1 MLFARVDETARDE
14 LNQALKTAD
23 QTKWYVRVKS
33 IDMSAQGQTISEIAE
48 FFDLNYN
55 TIRGY
60 INRYN
65 KGGLDGLKPKYGKGR
80 RAAIT
85 LNKNELREILE
96 RSPSQFEKLETG
108 ARNWNQALMSRY
120 LWHYHQIEVSQG
132 AISGTFKRLG
142 IAWNRAK
149 KRSPHPTHSTPSN
162 DNGSNN

>member
-1 MLFARVDETARDE
+1 MLFAEVHERARDD
-14 LNQALKTAD
+14 LKQALKTAD
-23 QTKWYVRVKS
+23 QTKWYRRVKT
-33 IDMSAQGQTISEIAE
+33 IDMSSKGQTVSEIAE

-65 KGGLDGLKPKYGKGR
+65 EGGLDGLKPRYDQGR
-80 RAAIT
+80 KAAIN
-85 LNKNELREILE
+85 LSKSELSQILE

-120 LWHYHQIEVSQG
+120 LWHYHQIKVSQG

-149 KRSPHPTHSTPSN
+149 KK
-162 DNGSNN
+162 

>member
-1 MLFARVDETARDE
+1 MLFARVDERGRDE
-14 LNQALKTAD
+14 LKQALKTAD
-23 QTKWYVRVKS
+23 QTKWYRRVKAVE
-33 IDMSAQGQTISEIAE
+33 MSAQGQTISEIAE

-65 KGGLDGLKPKYGKGR
+65 DGGLEGLKPKYGQGR
-80 RAAIT
+80 QAAIT
-85 LNKNELREILE
+85 LSKSELSEILE

-108 ARNWNQALMSRY
+108 ARNWNQALMSQY
-120 LWHYHQIEVSQG
+120 LWHYHQIEVSQS

-149 KRSPHPTHSTPSN
+149 KK
-162 DNGSNN
+162 

>member
-1 MLFARVDETARDE
+1 MLFAKVDETARDE
-14 LNQALKTAD
+14 LNKALKRAD
-23 QTKWYVRVKS
+23 KTKWYRRVKA
-33 IDMSAQGQTISEIAE
+33 IEMSAQGQSISEIAE

-65 KGGLDGLKPKYGKGR
+65 QGGLDGLKPKYGKGR
-80 RAAIT
+80 KATIT
-85 LNKNELREILE
+85 LSKSELSQILE

-108 ARNWNQALMSRY
+108 ARNWNQALMSQY
-120 LWHYHQIEVSQG
+120 FWHYHQIEASQG

-149 KRSPHPTHSTPSN
+149 KK
-162 DNGSNN
+162 